1 MESEEVLEN
10 MSGTEETK
18 EEQMMEG
25 IVQFLVNCF
34 ADPRFRRGGGRS

>member
-25 IVQFLVNCF
+25 IVQFGELFC
-34 ADPRFRRGGGRS
+34 

>member
-1 MESEEVLEN
+1 LKAFPKDIVVFAKMESEEILKN

-25 IVQFLVNCF
+25 IVLVW
-34 ADPRFRRGGGRS
+34 